1 MASISKPRKLKNG
14 DLSYRL
20 TESKGYDTN
29 GKLIQE
35 RETITIPAGTPAKE
49 RKRIL
54 QEKKRDFE
62 SRIRKGISIENP
74 TYKEMCDKYMEHAR
88 DTLKQK
94 SVENMESWLKHS
106 INALGDIRI
115 KDIKKADIR
124 KFVDML
130 KKKDYAPTTIRNYFK
145 AVSVVLSYACEIDYL
160 ENNPCIGKGIKLP
173 ENSRKDKGYTTEEVH
188 AILRAIDEKAPL
200 RYKTFFNLIA
210 LTGAREGEISGL
222 KWENIDLENMT
233 IRIEE
238 SASDSNEKGLIYG
251 TPKTTSSKRT
261 TPISQKVADLLR
273 QLKNDQNI
281 KRLELGSAWL
291 RNPQNT
297 AEKFCEN
304 HGDCGIKSGYCS
316 HLCKNLKNSD
326 RVFVLDNGKPEHPQG
341 IYQWY
346 KRFLKANDLPDGTV
360 HGYRHT
366 CATQLYRNGAEISDI
381 SRYLGHS
388 SPAVT
393 LSIYTESLRDNISEL
408 ANTMADMLA
417 Q

>member
-1 MASISKPRKLKNG
+1 MASVSKPKQLKNG
-14 DLSYRL
+14 DISYRL
-20 TESKGYDTN
+20 YESKGYDTA
-29 GKLIQE
+29 GKHI
-35 RETITIPAGTPAKE
+35 RETETVRIPKGTPARE

-54 QEKKRDFE
+54 DEKKRDFE

-74 TYKEMCDKYMEHAR
+74 TYEELCYKYMEYAR
-88 DTLKQK
+88 NTLKQK
-94 SVENMESWLKHS
+94 SVENMGAWLKHS
-106 INALGDIRI
+106 IRELGDIRI

-124 KFVDML
+124 KFVDTL
-130 KKKDYAPTTIRNYFK
+130 KGKGYAPTTIRNYYK

-160 ENNPCIGKGIKLP
+160 EINPCIGKGIKLP
-173 ENSRKDKGYTTEEVH
+173 ESRRKDKGYTTEEIH
-188 AILRAIDEKAPL
+188 TILKAIDEKAPL
-200 RYKTFFNLIA
+200 RYKAFFNLIA
-210 LTGAREGEISGL
+210 LTGAREGEICAL
-222 KWENIDLENMT
+222 RWRDIDFENKT
-233 IRIEE
+233 IKIEE
-238 SASDSNEKGLIYG
+238 TATDSNEKGLIYG
-251 TPKTTSSKRT
+251 TPKTTSSIRT

-273 QLKNDQNI
+273 QLRKEQNL

-291 RNPQNT
+291 RNPLNT

-316 HLCKNLKNSD
+316 RICKNMKNSD
-326 RVFVLDNGKPEHPQG
+326 RVFILDNGKPEHPQG

-346 KRFLKANDLPDGTV
+346 KRFLKDNNLPDGTI

-393 LSIYTESLRDNISEL
+393 LDIYIESLTDNISEL
-408 ANTMADMLA
+408 AGTMA
-417 Q
+417 QVIES